1 MLKEISGET
10 TEVKKN
16 HFIKLN
22 KSLVILL
29 TTYIIIISIFIIY
42 DSLEINL
49 SINFKYILLIITS
62 IVMIIESINIIKANN
77 EGSSISKVICT
88 VVSTILLLLVFLIN
102 YNEFITTIKEHTIS
116 STSLKEVY
124 IDGLR
129 VGDNIEKFD
138 IHIN

>member
-1 MLKEISGET
+1 MLKEINGET